1 MNNQFTGITIH
12 LNLKPDQINHSE
24 NHTNIIENF
33 KNHESIQRIKLANL
47 NFSVIDALL
56 SIMKREADRHLKL
69 TSGENIGILP
79 LMDQKIKP
87 SAKTSGRSFSI
98 LSSSNNKHLLEI
110 KGNLKANP
118 ANIYLFKVN
127 NRNTRKRCEIR
138 SKLTIIAP
146 ERRHCRC
153 SGVFIIN
160 FGHISHLFLVFLLLI
175 LNIFHTFFQC
185 FCCWFEQANVSWE
198 VCNNPPLS
206 KHNSSTRFQETQLFQ

>member
-1 MNNQFTGITIH
+1 M
-12 LNLKPDQINHSE
+12 
-24 NHTNIIENF
+24 
-33 KNHESIQRIKLANL
+33 
-47 NFSVIDALL
+47 IDALL

-127 NRNTRKRCEIR
+127 NRNTRKRCEIC
-138 SKLTIIAP
+138 SKLTIKTP
-146 ERRHCRC
+146 VRRF
-153 SGVFIIN
+153 S
-160 FGHISHLFLVFLLLI
+160 SAS
-175 LNIFHTFFQC
+175 IFD
-185 FCCWFEQANVSWE
+185 FEHVNVSWAM
-198 VCNNPPLS
+198 
-206 KHNSSTRFQETQLFQ
+206 TD